1 MLIIDLSTSIPW
13 RPIRRRA
20 RAAPTLADP
29 GYAGA
34 DFGVHTPFK
43 LPADG
48 RRLGIDN
55 RTYYKLMR
63 SLRRPGERGF
73 ALLVGRWPVL
83 QHITASPS
91 RIRRPRQRGPGTHPI
106 RARLPMR
113 LEHQVA
119 LIPGAW
125 LTPEVG
131 RVGRTDGDE
140 PGFGQH
146 LLGRGILM
154 GGGRP

>member
-55 RTYYKLMR
+55 RTYYKLMW
-63 SLRRPGERGF
+63 SLRRGERGF

-83 QHITASPS
+83 QHS
-91 RIRRPRQRGPGTHPI
+91 RPA
-106 RARLPMR
+106 RAESGDLANAA
-113 LEHQVA
+113 LVLTQFEHDYRC
-119 LIPGAW
+119 GSS
-125 LTPEVG
+125 T
-131 RVGRTDGDE
+131 RSR
-140 PGFGQH
+140 
-146 LLGRGILM
+146 
-154 GGGRP
+154 